1 MKDTANPEYIARMK
15 RSGTWAGEPEIIAT
29 ARLFNVSLNIVTS
42 SRDGELSSVMNEYLV
57 EDSCNRPRLYL
68 GHQYENHYIS
78 LGNYQLITLFIVQ
91 VPCAPNFTGEHTL
104 GKITLTSAFLQSLI
118 ASDKKN
124 LRLNKILLL
133 ITALINL

>member
-1 MKDTANPEYIARMK
+1 MISLQTPDDPLKDTANPDYIARMK

-78 LGNYQLITLFIVQ
+78 LGNYQLITLFI
-91 VPCAPNFTGEHTL
+91 CAGAMRSQCHGRAYFGKNNFNFSF
-104 GKITLTSAFLQSLI
+104 SAIII
-118 ASDKKN
+118 ASDKKK
-124 LRLNKILLL
+124 LRLNK
-133 ITALINL
+133 